1 VTYPFLA
8 VCLWLL
14 AWFMASIAIAFGWAA
29 LRGRRG
35 ALAVLVAAGF
45 AAAVLAYAGV
55 LLW

>member
-1 VTYPFLA
+1 MTYPFLA